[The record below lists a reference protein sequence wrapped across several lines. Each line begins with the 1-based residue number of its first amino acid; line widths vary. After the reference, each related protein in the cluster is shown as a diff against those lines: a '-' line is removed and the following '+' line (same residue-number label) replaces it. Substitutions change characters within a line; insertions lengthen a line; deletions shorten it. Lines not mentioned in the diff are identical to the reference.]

1 VALGIIGLVF
11 ALIVGLLARQRLLSL
26 RYTLGWFF
34 VAVSLVAAG
43 ALSGIV
49 RPLARD
55 LGIRPLEL
63 LLGISLLLMLLI
75 AVQLSISASGQIE
88 MIRDIAETAALTEER
103 LHRLEAQ
110 QEGTSTPATA
120 GKVPRKRGTS

>member
-1 VALGIIGLVF
+1 VDVVALGIIGLFF
-11 ALIVGLLARQRLLSL
+11 ALIIAFLARQRLLSL

-34 VAVSLVAAG
+34 VAVSIAAAG

-63 LLGISLLLMLLI
+63 LLGISLVLMLLI

-88 MIRDIAETAALTEER
+88 MIRDIA
-103 LHRLEAQ
+103 
-110 QEGTSTPATA
+110 
-120 GKVPRKRGTS
+120 